1 MRFARLRAEY
11 LGGHAIDTMTLSAR
25 AMHAARALATCTP
38 DSVWEAATTGEQ
50 PPGYTALHLAC
61 DGSDVNLEKLVVV
74 KILLERKVNLEARDT
89 KGNTPLLLA
98 AGTGLT
104 DVCTTLLDCGADKD
118 VTNINDHGA
127 YRIADGCS
135 HTLADIL
142 LARGCPE
149 THSQKSGRTRQGMSQ
164 SRLLRGSMTT
174 SASSGYTSLAAARS
188 YQQAPKV
195 KGKKNCNW
203 P

>member
-61 DGSDVNLEKLVVV
+61 DGSDVNLEKLGQDP
-74 KILLERKVNLEARDT
+74 LGAQGEPGGERRESQYVR
-89 KGNTPLLLA
+89 TPLLIA

-104 DVCTTLLDCGADKD
+104 EVCQSLLDYGADKD
-118 VTNINDHGA
+118 VKNINDHGA
-127 YRIADGCS
+127 YQNAFFSSLELD
-135 HTLADIL
+135 TVL
-142 LARGCPE
+142 LDRGCPY
-149 THSQKSGRTRQGMSQ
+149 TWSYKKGRTRTGVCEGR
-164 SRLLRGSMTT
+164 RLRETMTT
-174 SASSGYTSLAAARS
+174 SATSGYTSVSAAKS
-188 YQQAPKV
+188 YAQ
-195 KGKKNCNW
+195 GRTWKNGEW
-203 P
+203 L

>member
-61 DGSDVNLEKLVVV
+61 DGSDTNLDKLAVV
-74 KILLERKVNLEARDT
+74 KILLERKVNLEARDA
-89 KGNTPLLLA
+89 KGNTPLLIA

-104 DVCTTLLDCGADKD
+104 EVCQSLLDYGADKD
-118 VTNINDHGA
+118 VKNINDHGA
-127 YRIADGCS
+127 YQNAFFSSLELD
-135 HTLADIL
+135 TVL
-142 LARGCPE
+142 LDRGCPY
-149 THSQKSGRTRQGMSQ
+149 TWSYKKGRTRTGVCEGR
-164 SRLLRGSMTT
+164 RLRETMTT
-174 SASSGYTSLAAARS
+174 SATSGYTSVSAAKS
-188 YQQAPKV
+188 YAQ
-195 KGKKNCNW
+195 GRTWKNGEW
-203 P
+203 L